1 MVSELTDVSGLWDA
15 VSKENVTSLVRRT
28 AGERE
33 VVEPR
38 VSLMCAWEKG
48 HLCSDVCRM
57 GRRMDTVVTRWPG
70 LQTS

>member
-1 MVSELTDVSGLWDA
+1 M
-15 VSKENVTSLVRRT
+15 
-28 AGERE
+28 
-33 VVEPR
+33 EPG

-48 HLCSDVCRM
+48 HLCSDVWRM